1 MKALKGDI
9 GDNAFNSLK
18 AGCDIVLHCNGNFDE
33 IMKITNKISEFDL
46 ISIDT
51 KLLEIFNTDLKLDL
65 KEVLQKLE
73 AIQSQYS

>member
-1 MKALKGDI
+1 
-9 GDNAFNSLK
+9 
-18 AGCDIVLHCNGNFDE
+18 
-33 IMKITNKISEFDL
+33 MKITNKISEFDL